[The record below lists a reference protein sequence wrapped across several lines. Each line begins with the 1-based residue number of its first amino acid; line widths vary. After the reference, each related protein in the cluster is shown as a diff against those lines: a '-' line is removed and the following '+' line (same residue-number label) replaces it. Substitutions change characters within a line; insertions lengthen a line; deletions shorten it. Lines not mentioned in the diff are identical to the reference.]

1 MRAFVIVFMVVM
13 FGFAQAH
20 AMFFGAS
27 LSSYR
32 TILVSLYTLFRA
44 MLGDFNFEEMYNVD
58 VYIGPVFFI
67 CFVGIAFLVVLNIII
82 AIIADAYLEADSQ
95 RKIKLE
101 ERKKRLEERKRTL
114 KFERGA
120 NGINGAFQRARNL
133 SLQAGRR
140 ASIAGKINAAW
151 GGTVKGGPN
160 YQPQK
165 ASWSFSGNGPKRW
178 KRVTIGS
185 KQSNW
190 RQKGTSNRSRQTHP
204 LDAAVDEQ

>member
-101 ERKKRLEERKRTL
+101 ERKKMLEKRQKTL
-114 KFERGA
+114 KFKRGVK
-120 NGINGAFQRARNL
+120 GVFQRARNL

-140 ASIAGKINAAW
+140 ASIAEKINAAW
-151 GGTVKGGPN
+151 GGTSKGGPN
-160 YQPQK
+160 YQPPK
-165 ASWSFSGNGPKRW
+165 ASWPFAGKGPKRW

-204 LDAAVDEQ
+204 LDAAVDE